1 VTEGGRIDKLAA
13 SGFAAGSA
21 AYDRGRPSYPQE
33 AVDFLVDKL
42 AIGPDS
48 TVVDL
53 AAGTG
58 KFTALLV
65 PTEAR
70 IVAVEPVAEMRETLA
85 RALPGVEAL
94 DGTAEAIPLPDGRA
108 QAVAVA
114 QAFHWFDAEPA
125 LAEIARVL
133 EPGGGLVL
141 LWNRRDES
149 VPWVHEMSEVLR
161 WHEFARSDYD
171 QIDWR
176 AVVAESGLFTELQH
190 TTFAYEQELDRD
202 GLAER
207 VRSVSYIAA
216 MEPAEREGLVEKVLR
231 LVDDKPERFPLP
243 YNTLVFWCRK
253 RGE

>member
-1 VTEGGRIDKLAA
+1 VTPRIHDTA
-13 SGFAAGSA
+13 AAGFSA
-21 AYDRGRPSYPQE
+21 GTGAYDRGRPSYPQE

-65 PTEAR
+65 PTGAR
-70 IVAVEPVAEMRETLA
+70 IVAVEPVAEMRGTLA
-85 RALPGVEAL
+85 RALPVVEAL
-94 DGTAEAIPLPDGRA
+94 DGTAENIPLPDGCSG
-108 QAVAVA
+108 AVTVA
-114 QAFHWFDAEPA
+114 QAFHWFERDAA
-125 LAEIARVL
+125 LTEIARVL
-133 EPGGGLVL
+133 EVGGGMAL

-149 VPWVHEMSEVLR
+149 VPWVREMSDVIG
-161 WHEFARSDYD
+161 WHQFDHADYD
-171 QIDWR
+171 RVDWP
-176 AVVAESGLFTELQH
+176 AVVAKSGIFTELQH
-190 TTFAYEQELDRD
+190 TSFDYEQELDRD

-216 MEPAEREGLVEKVLR
+216 MEPDEREALVEKVLR

-243 YNTLVFWCRK
+243 YTTLVFWCQK
-253 RGE
+253 R